1 MLYITSNGMNLSELK
16 PHTKRKSAKRVGRGG
31 KRGTFS
37 GKGSKGQKS
46 RAGAGIKPGFRGGDN
61 RIWQLFPKQR
71 GASKKPGNSRPH
83 PKHRF
88 YRLRRE
94 KPSAINLDVFNRFEE
109 GRLITPE
116 ILFNEGI
123 INKKNAGVKILGS
136 GEIKKKMKFEGFRF
150 SGTAREKISKS
161 GGEIK

>member
-1 MLYITSNGMNLSELK
+1 MLLHDLRPT
-16 PHTKRKSAKRVGRGG
+16 TKRKSQKRIGRGG

-71 GASKKPGNSRPH
+71 GASKKPGNSSPH
-83 PKHRF
+83 AKHRF
-88 YRLRRE
+88 YQLRRE
-94 KPSAINLDVFNRFEE
+94 KPSGVNLDVFNRFEE

-116 ILFNEGI
+116 ILFDEGI
-123 INKKNAGVKILGS
+123 INKKSAGVKILGN
-136 GEIKKKMKFEGFRF
+136 GEIKKKIKFEGFRF
-150 SGTAREKISKS
+150 SETAREKISKS